1 MKKIFICL
9 IIICVFMTGCG
20 KNSQSKVTNNILKK
34 YNRSSGY
41 KLKGELEISNNED
54 VYNYYVNSFYDKKNG
69 FYKVIL
75 TNKSNDFKQI
85 IIKNSEGVY
94 LLTPSMNKSFKFS
107 SDWPYNNSQ
116 IYLYDTVIN
125 DIKNDNDKKFEFKSN
140 KYIYNTKVNYSN
152 NAKLSGQKI
161 IFDDNY
167 LLKQIDIYDKDK
179 SVCMKLTIDKIS
191 FSPKF
196 DKDFFELDDDYSND
210 NTKETINIDDVIY
223 PLFLPSGTK
232 LIDEKKINKD
242 NGQRVIMTYDG
253 EKSFLLV
260 EETMDVFNDLTVIPS
275 SGEPFQLMDTIG
287 VLNDNSLTWIS
298 GNMEYYL
305 VSDVMDKDELVE
317 IAQSVVGV
325 SSVK

>member
-20 KNSQSKVTNNILKK
+20 KNSQSKVTNSILKK